1 MPNKISSEIDSDS
14 QQNLNQDVRANIP
27 VSDVTSTQS
36 QKVKFNPLLPVVILL
51 FIIILGGSYYV
62 YQKFI
67 KIEAK
72 QEMTNEDSNAQD
84 TTDDS
89 EVIKNEEE
97 DKEISYVKKTFTL
110 TTKSTEVVAGE
121 TINNEMEIPSNW
133 TYSTEV
139 LPSGTVISDCSKH
152 IITSDDSK
160 MIISITPKCS
170 SWKSSIISKPN
181 NNVIGTYTALGNDG
195 VHTISVVRIGIDST
209 NYSYIQGS
217 SISGSEAEYNNTFLV
232 EKHGNLASDGD
243 PVFWA
248 ADINT
253 KYIGESVNAKT
264 YLDISDKIVLSLQI
278 K

>member
-1 MPNKISSEIDSDS
+1 MPNKVSLEIDSDS

-97 DKEISYVKKTFTL
+97 DDEISYVKKTFKL

-121 TINNEMEIPSNW
+121 TINNEIEIPSNW

-139 LPSGTVISDCSKH
+139 LPSGTVISNCTKH
-152 IITSDDSK
+152 IITSEDSK
-160 MIISITPKCS
+160 TIVTITPKCS
-170 SWKSSIISKPN
+170 GWSSSVISKPD

-195 VHTISVVRIGIDST
+195 VHTVSIVRIGIDST
-209 NYSYIQGS
+209 NYGYIQGS
-217 SISGSEAEYNNTFLV
+217 SISESEAEYKNIFLV
-232 EKHGNLASDGD
+232 EKRGNVASGGD

-253 KYIGESVNAKT
+253 KYIGDSGDAKT
-264 YLDISDKIVLSLQI
+264 YLDISDKIVLSLQV